1 MTVGFGLIG
10 SGMMG
15 RTYAAGIQRQAKD
28 ARVVAVAGGS
38 RAPKLAAEFGI
49 PAEPTVDALLG
60 RKDVDVV
67 VIATPHTTHLPLA
80 LKAAAA
86 GKHVYLEK
94 PMALNVEECDGIIAA
109 CRKAGVLLTVASQ
122 SRYNEMNVRVKSLV
136 EDGTLGPLRFIKIT
150 SPTVGWDVPADG
162 WFVDPKE
169 GGAFLDWGP
178 HGVDSIRFFSG
189 AEATLAFGMFDNFGG
204 ISAIDPS
211 AMVTYRLS
219 TGAMAQLWMSYEIPA
234 PGLGSYLQYLLV
246 GENGMAEFDR
256 DNLRIGVGEAWREDL
271 HLEPWN
277 WLVDPMAPR
286 RIAMTSK
293 QCDQFARAVER
304 GETLDITGED
314 GRAAIEMV
322 EAALMSGR
330 TDHAIRI
337 PIEERIRREMAAGS
351 ASGLYDTMAWRERAA
366 AAARR

>member
-38 RAPKLAAEFGI
+38 RAPKLGAEFGI
-49 PAEPTVDALLG
+49 SAEPTVDALLE

-94 PMALNVEECDGIIAA
+94 PMALNTLECDQIVAA

-122 SRYNEMNVRVKSLV
+122 SRYNEMNQRVKHLV
-136 EDGTLGPLRFIKIT
+136 QDGTLGELRFIKIT
-150 SPTVGWDVPADG
+150 SPTVGWDVPAEG

-189 AEATLAFGMFDNFGG
+189 ADAVLAFGMFDNFGG
-204 ISAIDPS
+204 IPAVDPS
-211 AMVTYRLS
+211 AMVSYRLS
-219 TGAMAQLWMSYEIPA
+219 NGGMAQIWMSYEIPS
-234 PGLGSYLQYLLV
+234 PGLGSYMQYLLV

-256 DNLRIGVGEAWREDL
+256 DNLRIGVGDSWRDDL
-271 HLEPWN
+271 RLEPWN

-304 GETLDITGED
+304 GEKPDISGED

-322 EAALMSGR
+322 EAALMSGM
-330 TDHAIRI
+330 TDQAIRI
-337 PIEERIRREMAAGS
+337 PIDQRVRDEVH
-351 ASGLYDTMAWRERAA
+351 
-366 AAARR
+366 ARTARG

>member
-1 MTVGFGLIG
+1 
-10 SGMMG
+10 MMG

-38 RAPKLAAEFGI
+38 RAPRLAAEFSI
-49 PAEPTVDALLG
+49 AEEPTVDALLD

-80 LKAAAA
+80 LQAAAA

-94 PMALNVEECDGIIAA
+94 PMALNTLECDQILEA

-122 SRYNEMNVRVKSLV
+122 SRYNEMNQRVKRLV
-136 EDGTLGPLRFIKIT
+136 DDGTIGPLRFIKIT
-150 SPTVGWDVPADG
+150 SPTVGWDVPAEG

-189 AEATLAFGMFDNFGG
+189 ADATLAFGMFDNFGG
-204 ISAIDPS
+204 IPAVDPS
-211 AMVTYRLS
+211 AMVSYQLTN
-219 TGAMAQLWMSYEIPA
+219 GAMAQVWMSYEIPA
-234 PGLGSYLQYLLV
+234 PGLGSYMQYLLV

-256 DNLRIGVGEAWREDL
+256 DSLRIGIGDTWRDDL
-271 HLEPWN
+271 HLEAWN

-286 RIAMTSK
+286 RIAMTSR
-293 QCDQFARAVER
+293 QVDQFARAVER
-304 GETLDITGED
+304 GETPDISGED

-322 EAALMSGR
+322 EAALLSGK

-337 PIEERIRREMAAGS
+337 PIEQRIRDEV
-351 ASGLYDTMAWRERAA
+351 LEKEAA
-366 AAARR
+366 AAGR

>member
-15 RTYAAGIQRQAKD
+15 RTYAAGIQRQARD

-38 RAPKLAAEFGI
+38 RAPKLAREFSIAE
-49 PAEPTVDALLG
+49 EPSVDALLD
-60 RKDVDVV
+60 RRDIDAV

-94 PMALNVEECDGIIAA
+94 PMALNTIECQQIIDA
-109 CRKAGVLLTVASQ
+109 CHAAGVLLTVASQ

-136 EDGTLGPLRFIKIT
+136 GDGTLGELRFIKIT
-150 SPTVGWDVPADG
+150 SPTVGWDVPAEG

-189 AEATLAFGMFDNFGG
+189 ADAVLAFGMFDNFGG
-204 ISAIDPS
+204 IPAVDPS
-211 AMVTYRLS
+211 AMVSYRLS
-219 TGAMAQLWMSYEIPA
+219 NGAMAQVWMSYEIPS
-234 PGLGSYLQYLLV
+234 PGLGSYMQYLLV

-256 DNLRIGVGEAWREDL
+256 DNLRIGRGDSWHDALR
-271 HLEPWN
+271 LEPWN

-293 QCDQFARAVER
+293 QVDQFARAIAY
-304 GETLDITGED
+304 GETPDISGED

-322 EAALMSGR
+322 EAALLSGR
-330 TDHAIRI
+330 TDQAIRI
-337 PIEERIRREMAAGS
+337 PIEDRIREEVRQKETEAVAG
-351 ASGLYDTMAWRERAA
+351 
-366 AAARR
+366 

>member
-49 PAEPTVDALLG
+49 AESPSVDALLE
-60 RKDVDVV
+60 RRDVDVV

-94 PMALNVEECDGIIAA
+94 PMALNTPECDQIIAA
-109 CRKAGVLLTVASQ
+109 CRNAGVLLTVASQ
-122 SRYNEMNVRVKSLV
+122 SRYNEMNTRVKSLV
-136 EDGTLGPLRFIKIT
+136 EDGTLGQLRFIRIT
-150 SPTVGWDVPADG
+150 SPTVGWDVPAEG
-162 WFVDPKE
+162 WFVDPRE

-178 HGVDSIRFFSG
+178 HGVDAIRFFSG
-189 AEATLAFGMFDNFGG
+189 ADATLAFGMFDNFGG
-204 ISAIDPS
+204 IPAVDPS
-211 AMVTYRLS
+211 AMVSYRLS
-219 TGAMAQLWMSYEIPA
+219 NGAMAQLWMSYEIPA
-234 PGLGSYLQYLLV
+234 PGLGSYMQYLLV

-256 DNLRIGVGEAWREDL
+256 DNLRIGVGNTWRDDL
-271 HLEPWN
+271 RLEPWN

-293 QCDQFARAVER
+293 QCDQFARAIER
-304 GETLDITGED
+304 GEPLDISGED

-322 EAALMSGR
+322 EAALLSSV
-330 TDHAIRI
+330 TNQAVHI
-337 PIEERIRREMAAGS
+337 PIERRIRDEIRDRQAAAG
-351 ASGLYDTMAWRERAA
+351 A
-366 AAARR
+366 